1 MGMKRKQMVLR
12 QKEYFEQKLKD
23 RLSFLSGKGVKSPKT
38 ERDTIVKKIKANI
51 KAINKRLKFIAD
63 NDKITEDMAKIK
75 AERAAAPKKEPEG
88 AKADKPKKGPEEGKE
103 KKAKAEKKPAPPK
116 TPEGGKSQKPAEAH
130 AEGKVAA
137 KKKIEET
144 TEKPAAEVKVE
155 K

>member
-23 RLSFLSGKGVKSPKT
+23 RLSFLSGKGVKSPKP
-38 ERDTIVKKIKANI
+38 EKDTIVKKLKANI

-63 NDKITEDMAKIK
+63 NDKITEDMTKIK

-88 AKADKPKKGPEEGKE
+88 AKAEKSKKGSEEGKE
-103 KKAKAEKKPAPPK
+103 KKPKAEKKPGPPK
-116 TPEGGKSQKPAEAH
+116 AQEGGKGQKPAEAP
-130 AEGKVAA
+130 AEGKAPA
-137 KKKIEET
+137 KKKAEET
-144 TEKPAAEVKVE
+144 AAEPAAPKE

>member
-38 ERDTIVKKIKANI
+38 ERDTIVKKLKANI

-63 NDKITEDMAKIK
+63 NDKITEDMTKIK

-88 AKADKPKKGPEEGKE
+88 AKADKPKKGSEEGKE
-103 KKAKAEKKPAPPK
+103 KKPKAEKKPGPPK
-116 TPEGGKSQKPAEAH
+116 GQEGGKGQKPAEAP
-130 AEGKVAA
+130 AEGKAPA
-137 KKKIEET
+137 KKKAEET
-144 TEKPAAEVKVE
+144 AAEPAAPKE